1 MGNVVRLEDH
11 SVVGEG
17 GKLREDPFRITG
29 SIGCTIESEFFSP
42 RRKTHAQI
50 CFDQLE
56 VPVVVTEQH
65 RGIRA
70 FSKFKSTHAEFF
82 PLPPRMSVRYLS
94 RHGKY

>member
-11 SVVGEG
+11 SVVSEG
-17 GKLREDPFRITG
+17 SKFREDPFRVAG
-29 SIGCTIESEFFSP
+29 SIGCTIESEFFSA
-42 RRKTHAQI
+42 RRQTHAKI

-70 FSKFKSTHAEFF
+70 FSKFKSTHAREVI
-82 PLPPRMSVRYLS
+82 PQ
-94 RHGKY
+94 